1 MNEPWG
7 YQLILNAKDC
17 NGLIKDKD
25 SITRFTDNLIQAI
38 DMEKVGDAV
47 LKYFDDLDDKN
58 GWTLFQMISTS
69 SITIHFCDNGKA
81 FFDIFSCKK
90 FDPATV
96 NNIVTEFFET
106 KNIEWNFIERDI

>member
-17 NGLIKDKD
+17 NNLLRDKD
-25 SITRFTDNLIQAI
+25 SILRFNDHLVQSI
-38 DMEKVGDAV
+38 DMEKAGDAV
-47 LKYFDDLDDKN
+47 LKYFDQLGDKN

-81 FFDIFSCKK
+81 FFDIFSCKN
-90 FDPATV
+90 FDPNTV
-96 NNIVTEFFET
+96 SKIITEFFDT
-106 KNIEWNFIERDI
+106 TSIEWNFIERDI

>member
-7 YQLILNAKDC
+7 YQLILNAKNC
-17 NGLIKDKD
+17 NVLLKNKD
-25 SITRFTDNLIQAI
+25 SILEFNDKLIQSI

-47 LKYFDDLDDKN
+47 LKYFDNLGDKN

-69 SITIHFCDNGKA
+69 SVTIHFCDNGKA

-90 FDPATV
+90 FNPETV
-96 NNIVTEFFET
+96 YNLVAEFFDT
-106 KNIEWNFIERDI
+106 KNIEWTLIERNI

>member
-17 NGLIKDKD
+17 NDKLKDKD
-25 SITRFTDNLIQAI
+25 SIIKFNDYLIQSI
-38 DMEKVGDAV
+38 DMEKVGEPI
-47 LKYFDDLDDKN
+47 LQYFDKLGDKN

-90 FDPATV
+90 FDP
-96 NNIVTEFFET
+96 NIVYNIITEFFDT